1 MRCNQ
6 DNQREYEERC
16 FRQIARHLL
25 HENGNA
31 DAAEC
36 NRILAVNV
44 AAAAAIADPGQRAG
58 NMYINMNQRLQK
70 RHESIFMHFWI
81 INKAV
86 HCRQF

>member
-31 DAAEC
+31 DGAEC
-36 NRILAVNV
+36 SRILAVNV
-44 AAAAAIADPGQRAG
+44 AAAAIADPGQRAG
-58 NMYINMNQRLQK
+58 NMCVNRNQRLQK
-70 RHESIFMHFWI
+70 RHELYTFGWLI
-81 INKAV
+81 
-86 HCRQF
+86 